1 MFLPQFVFKE
11 LSIGSGSIIGRENIK
26 DFFDHVSKHVD
37 IEDKSIVDLAP
48 NYEISAASLVHLLE
62 ARFASLNPITQ
73 QMFLNL
79 NNTEDVEKKDFI
91 LEILVN
97 EFGSVALEARKIFD
111 RYKMLGSCVDVIS
124 ILEKLDKIKNRE
136 DVKVTIPSKLVALHE
151 AYEKNFDWIVPENP
165 FDESSQPKRVER
177 GDSETFID
185 KIQCIVEKTSAI
197 DLDAP
202 SFENT

>member
-1 MFLPQFVFKE
+1 MLLPQFMFIE
-11 LSIGSGSIIGRENIK
+11 LSVGSGSIIGRENIK
-26 DFFDHVSKHVD
+26 DFFDHISKHDD

-48 NYEISAASLVHLLE
+48 NYEIAAASLVHLLE

-79 NNTEDVEKKDFI
+79 NNTEDAKKKYFI
-91 LEILVN
+91 LETLVN
-97 EFGSVALEARKIFD
+97 EFGSVALEARKVFD
-111 RYKMLGSCVDVIS
+111 RHRMLGSCVDVIS
-124 ILEKLDKIKNRE
+124 ALEKLDKIKNRE
-136 DVKVTIPSKLVALHE
+136 DVKVAIPSKLVALHE

-177 GDSETFID
+177 GDSKTFLD

-197 DLDAP
+197 DLNAP
-202 SFENT
+202 PSGYT

>member
-11 LSIGSGSIIGRENIK
+11 ISVDSGSIIGRENIK
-26 DFFDHVSKHVD
+26 DFFDHVSKHDD
-37 IEDKSIVDLAP
+37 IEDKSIVYLAP
-48 NYEISAASLVHLLE
+48 NYEIAAASLVHLLE
-62 ARFASLNPITQ
+62 AIFSSLNPITQ

-79 NNTEDVEKKDFI
+79 NNTEDAEKKDFI
-91 LEILVN
+91 LETLVN
-97 EFGSVALEARKIFD
+97 EFGDVALEARKVFD
-111 RYKMLGSCVDVIS
+111 RYRMLGSCVDVIS
-124 ILEKLDKIKNRE
+124 ALEKLDKIKNRE
-136 DVKVTIPSKLVALHE
+136 DVKVAIPSKLVALHE
-151 AYEKNFDWIVPENP
+151 AYEKNFDWIVPENY

>member
-26 DFFDHVSKHVD
+26 DFFDHVSKHDD

-48 NYEISAASLVHLLE
+48 NYEIAAASLVHLLE
-62 ARFASLNPITQ
+62 ARFSSLNPITQ
-73 QMFLNL
+73 QIFLNL

-91 LEILVN
+91 LETLVN
-97 EFGSVALEARKIFD
+97 EFSSIDLEARKVFD

-136 DVKVTIPSKLVALHE
+136 DVK
-151 AYEKNFDWIVPENP
+151 
-165 FDESSQPKRVER
+165 
-177 GDSETFID
+177 
-185 KIQCIVEKTSAI
+185 
-197 DLDAP
+197 
-202 SFENT
+202 

>member
-1 MFLPQFVFKE
+1 MLFPQFMFKE
-11 LSIGSGSIIGRENIK
+11 LSVGSGSIIGRENVK
-26 DFFDHVSKHVD
+26 DFFDHISKHVD
-37 IEDKSIVDLAP
+37 IEDKFIVDLAP
-48 NYEISAASLVHLLE
+48 NYEIAAASLVHLLE

-73 QMFLNL
+73 KMFLNL
-79 NNTEDVEKKDFI
+79 NNTKDAEKKDFI
-91 LEILVN
+91 LETLVN
-97 EFGSVALEARKIFD
+97 EFSSVSLEARKVFD

-136 DVKVTIPSKLVALHE
+136 DVKVTIPIKLVALHE

-177 GDSETFID
+177 GGSENFID

-197 DLDAP
+197 DLNAP
-202 SFENT
+202 PPGYT

>member
-1 MFLPQFVFKE
+1 MLLPQFMFKE
-11 LSIGSGSIIGRENIK
+11 LVVGSGSIIGRENIK
-26 DFFDHVSKHVD
+26 DFFDHVSKHDD

-48 NYEISAASLVHLLE
+48 NYDIAAAYLVHLLE
-62 ARFASLNPITQ
+62 ARFSSLNPITQ

-91 LEILVN
+91 LETLVN
-97 EFGSVALEARKIFD
+97 EFGCVALEARKVFD

-124 ILEKLDKIKNRE
+124 ILEKLDKIKSRE
-136 DVKVTIPSKLVALHE
+136 DVMVTIPSKLVALHE

-185 KIQCIVEKTSAI
+185 KIQCIVEKTSDI
-197 DLDAP
+197 DLNAS